1 VGITTAGSRLG
12 SAAFEDTQP
21 IELRPKF
28 TNDEAQTAINGVYR
42 HVLGNGHVMA
52 ADRLTAME
60 SLLVNGQLSVREFV
74 RALAKSELYKRKF
87 LYPHFHTR
95 VIELNFKHL
104 LGRAPYDESEVIEH
118 LNRYQSE
125 GYDADIDSYLD
136 SAEYDVSF
144 GDFTVPYYRGFATQT
159 GQKMVGFPRLFKLYR
174 GYATSDTSQ
183 LAGAS
188 SRLAGDL
195 ARGSAANVVA
205 MAGSDAAPGWAY
217 QASKQGVTPN
227 TAFAPAMYG
236 TTRHYRIEVAGVC
249 LPRYPKVR
257 RSSTEFIVPYE
268 QLSSTLQRI
277 NKMGGKVASVTL
289 AK

>member
-1 VGITTAGSRLG
+1 VSITTAASRLG
-12 SAAFEDTQP
+12 SAAFDDTQP
-21 IELRPKF
+21 LELRPKF
-28 TNDEAQTAINGVYR
+28 TNDEAQGVIQAIYR
-42 HVLGNGHVMA
+42 HVLGNGHLMA
-52 ADRLTAME
+52 ADRMTAME

-74 RALAKSELYKRKF
+74 RALAKSELYKSKF

-104 LGRAPYDESEVIEH
+104 LGRAPYDEAEVIEH
-118 LNRYQSE
+118 LDRYQNK

-136 SAEYDVSF
+136 SVEYEQSF

-159 GQKMVGFPRLFKLYR
+159 GQKIVGFPRMFKLYR

-183 LAGAS
+183 LAGAA

-195 ARGSAANVVA
+195 ARGAAATVVST
-205 MAGSDAAPGWAY
+205 AGSGAAGWAY
-217 QASKQGVTPN
+217 QASAQGTTPRS
-227 TAFAPAMYG
+227 AFAPPMYG
-236 TTRHYRIEVAGVC
+236 TTTLYRIEVAGVS

-257 RSSTEFIVPYE
+257 RSNTEFIVPYD
-268 QLSSTLQRI
+268 QLNSTLQRI
-277 NKMGGKVASVTL
+277 NQMGGKIASVTV